1 MVQINEP
8 VLAKL
13 SNTVFRSPL
22 FPSIFL
28 LPLPTWLLGLEV
40 CERIKGVYFVYFTI
54 LHPGGEESA
63 PVSVMYMY
71 MFESELQLDEGQGHI
86 LTDIL
91 MVYHQTLF

>member
-1 MVQINEP
+1 MVQIHEP

-40 CERIKGVYFVYFTI
+40 CERIKGVYFTI

-71 MFESELQLDEGQGHI
+71 MFESELQLGEGRGHI